1 LRATGSWFFFW
12 STNRDTLRT
21 ILDFEEQKPAGWRRP
36 SLASSVHF
44 RGLKWL
50 KWPTEDFDQSLVS
63 ESELPT
69 RDVFFESIFPQT
81 KSLPFK
87 KSLQTE
93 YHKNF
98 LKGRPRTPTKINLSL
113 SFFEIQRNFSQTIQ
127 AWAYTET
134 PPSFIWSILF
144 LYFGHKNFAFL
155 PDILEGDNLPPTK
168 KTCSWGRCS
177 YNVRPPSDVSWFRF
191 APVTSSL

>member
-1 LRATGSWFFFW
+1 MKETKLGQLSALSGPEVTEVTHRRLRPIPCF
-12 STNRDTLRT
+12 RERT
-21 ILDFEEQKPAGWRRP
+21 SHSRCF
-36 SLASSVHF
+36 S
-44 RGLKWL
+44 
-50 KWPTEDFDQSLVS
+50 
-63 ESELPT
+63 
-69 RDVFFESIFPQT
+69 ESIFPQT

-93 YHKNF
+93 YHKKI
-98 LKGRPRTPTKINLSL
+98 LKGRPRTPTKIDLSL

-134 PPSFIWSILF
+134 PPSFIWPILF

-155 PDILEGDNLPPTK
+155 PDILEGDILPPTK

-177 YNVRPPSDVSWFRF
+177 YNVRPPSDVCWVRF
-191 APVTSSL
+191 APVTSSV